1 METLLRCLAD
11 HNTSLHEIRLQA
23 TDEEASSIL
32 ERIDYWLELNR
43 AGRCLVKESLPV
55 PVSGPGPRP
64 LLAEGDHH
72 HEDNGNGDDNYNYND
87 REVDDHHDDDHD
99 PSAAS
104 NLQDGC
110 HGPNRRHRE
119 RVPMG
124 LWPTVLEKSNA
135 RPDSIFYL
143 VREALSPR
151 ISNYRR

>member
-1 METLLRCLAD
+1 METLLRCLAE

-23 TDEEASSIL
+23 TDEEAGSIL

-55 PVSGPGPRP
+55 PVPAPGP

-72 HEDNGNGDDNYNYND
+72 HEDNGNGTDND
-87 REVDDHHDDDHD
+87 REVDDHHDHD
-99 PSAAS
+99 PSEAS

-143 VREALSPR
+143 VREGLSPR